1 MKRAIFLIITA
12 LFVTLFAAK
21 VPVVF
26 AQETVIQTDTPVGID
41 PNASESSVVVP
52 QRVNYE
58 LPYPGMLPDN
68 PFYFL
73 KMARDGIVKLL
84 INDSIKRARFSLL
97 NGEKRMY
104 AGKMLVDKSKDQ
116 LAVSTISKSNN
127 YMFEALD
134 AIRAARKQNSKNLDI
149 RPFLQQFQTA
159 TQKHQEMMAD
169 VESSIDTKWKK
180 QFLVEKKRLQGI
192 RASVDS
198 LLLQK

>member
-1 MKRAIFLIITA
+1 MKSAIFLIIATF
-12 LFVTLFAAK
+12 FVTLFIAN
-21 VPVVF
+21 VPVH
-26 AQETVIQTDTPVGID
+26 AQEKVIQTDTPVGID
-41 PNASESSVVVP
+41 PNASGSSAVVP

-84 INDSIKRARFSLL
+84 INDSVKRARFSLL

-116 LAVSTISKSNN
+116 LAVTTISKSNN
-127 YMFEALD
+127 YMLEGLD
-134 AIRAARKQNSKNLDI
+134 AIRAARKQNAKNLDI

-159 TQKHQEMMAD
+159 TQKHQEMMGD
-169 VESSIDTKWKK
+169 MEPLIDSKWKK
-180 QFLVEKKRLQGI
+180 QFLVEKKRLQMI
-192 RASVDS
+192 RANVDI

>member
-1 MKRAIFLIITA
+1 
-12 LFVTLFAAK
+12 
-21 VPVVF
+21 
-26 AQETVIQTDTPVGID
+26 
-41 PNASESSVVVP
+41 
-52 QRVNYE
+52 
-58 LPYPGMLPDN
+58 
-68 PFYFL
+68 
-73 KMARDGIVKLL
+73 
-84 INDSIKRARFSLL
+84 
-97 NGEKRMY
+97 
-104 AGKMLVDKSKDQ
+104 
-116 LAVSTISKSNN
+116 
-127 YMFEALD
+127 MFEALD